1 MGMAEPSESGFL
13 FGGRILSRLLFSSFS
28 FLLLPL
34 PWFCLKSVLF
44 VKYRPLA
51 KSKKPIDQMIPV
63 LTRNGHSFSHRNSHA
78 RGAHFQPPG
87 QFSHPPA
94 QLAGSP
100 KTRKDSLCSIFTAAC
115 LWITFVRTLKEIKM
129 LR

>member
-28 FLLLPL
+28 FLLFPL
-34 PWFCLKSVLF
+34 PWFCLKSVFF
-44 VKYRPLA
+44 VKYSPLA

-78 RGAHFQPPG
+78 RGLISNPLASSLIHLPDWLAARKQEKILYVPFSLQPAFG
-87 QFSHPPA
+87 
-94 QLAGSP
+94 
-100 KTRKDSLCSIFTAAC
+100 
-115 LWITFVRTLKEIKM
+115 
-129 LR
+129 